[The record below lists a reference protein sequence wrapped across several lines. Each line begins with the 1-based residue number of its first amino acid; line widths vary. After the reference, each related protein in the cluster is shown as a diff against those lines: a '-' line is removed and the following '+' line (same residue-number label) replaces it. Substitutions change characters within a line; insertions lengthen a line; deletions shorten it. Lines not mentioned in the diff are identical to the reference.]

1 MGLGLI
7 LLFLGLSGGVPFLIL
22 LDYHKKKDL
31 RISVIYLVCFF
42 ATLWLI
48 GFLVD
53 ELGFALLW
61 LVILFPIFLFGI
73 LYLKNRK

>member
-1 MGLGLI
+1 MIPALI
-7 LLFLGLSGGVPFLIL
+7 VLVSIAPPFLIL
-22 LDYHKKKDL
+22 LDYHKRKNIGTSIL
-31 RISVIYLVCFF
+31 YLVCFF
-42 ATLWLI
+42 AILWLI

-61 LVILFPIFLFGI
+61 FMILFPILLFGI